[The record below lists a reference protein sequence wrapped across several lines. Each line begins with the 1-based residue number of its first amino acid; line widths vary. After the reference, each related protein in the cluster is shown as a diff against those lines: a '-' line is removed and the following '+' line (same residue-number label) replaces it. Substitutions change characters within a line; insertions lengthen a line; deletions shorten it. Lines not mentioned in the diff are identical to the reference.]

1 MDWDVEERP
10 IKAQIRETAIIDE
23 DLIQSGDPLLGLRMN
38 GMDTAIVYAS
48 GSHVAHTTIAQ
59 RFDGELYVIEAMD
72 VWYWPT
78 HGIQRTKFKSWL
90 KYADE
95 ADYNIVHLPLS
106 PAKRE
111 IFNETAAIE
120 KFFEWQGLPWGWHVV
135 FFSLIDTPNDNLPCF
150 VLG

>member
-1 MDWDVEERP
+1 
-10 IKAQIRETAIIDE
+10 
-23 DLIQSGDPLLGLRMN
+23 
-38 GMDTAIVYAS
+38 
-48 GSHVAHTTIAQ
+48 
-59 RFDGELYVIEAMD
+59 MD

-135 FFSLIDTPNDNLPCF
+135 FFSLIDTPNDNLPDLF
-150 VLG
+150 PAEILPIVLSFFPKYFYDIYLSEGLNFRLGTKGLTLSEIGHEAAKLGMTVNEVIAMPELDDYIYGDG